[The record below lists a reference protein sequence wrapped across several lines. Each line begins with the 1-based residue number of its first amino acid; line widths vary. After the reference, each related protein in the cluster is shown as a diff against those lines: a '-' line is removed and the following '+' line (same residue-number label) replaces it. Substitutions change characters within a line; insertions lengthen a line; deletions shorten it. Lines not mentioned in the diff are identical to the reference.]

1 VFLKESFEACV
12 ALVSRMNYHA
22 HLSLRT
28 PADTASY
35 SNVKITRRSSGMDV
49 KLIRGLCRY
58 EAVPEFISSRNRSLR
73 HDKAKVLGVVISNTK
88 TDYKG
93 KR

>member
-1 VFLKESFEACV
+1 
-12 ALVSRMNYHA
+12 
-22 HLSLRT
+22 
-28 PADTASY
+28 
-35 SNVKITRRSSGMDV
+35 MDV